1 MLQEISRTVF
11 GENVPGL
18 ESNYREFLK
27 AYDQYEQCGRQPAFV
42 VPRWLPDGEGKLI
55 YTDEQQRHW
64 RGYRYLPGEPLSG
77 VEVPNKKESL
87 LHFLYAFSAL
97 AGICGYAGGDCPLS

>member
-1 MLQEISRTVF
+1 MQLTKEAAGNINNTYKICTADGIYMLQEISRTVF

-55 YTDEQQRHW
+55 YTDR
-64 RGYRYLPGEPLSG
+64 
-77 VEVPNKKESL
+77 EV
-87 LHFLYAFSAL
+87 FGRRA
-97 AGICGYAGGDCPLS
+97 